1 MLRTVLIGLCVLVF
15 GVFLYVGYNSY
26 AVGRRSATDEVY
38 TGANNVLPAET
49 KVPAGSASAFPA
61 TPVTGS
67 EGNAGAEVTAQG
79 ATTAGGVAP
88 PMADSVVPN
97 PPNGMTFGGSGHY
110 QLYRQGDLTWRL
122 NTDTGDTCVI
132 FATDE
137 EWHKPKVYRAG
148 CRGK

>member
-1 MLRTVLIGLCVLVF
+1 MLRTVLIGLCILVL

-26 AVGRRSATDEVY
+26 AVGRRSTAGDVY
-38 TGANNVLPAET
+38 TGANIAPPAEA
-49 KVPAGSASAFPA
+49 KGPAGSALPA
-61 TPVTGS
+61 TPVTGP
-67 EGNAGAEVTAQG
+67 EGSGSPEVTSQG
-79 ATTAGGVAP
+79 APTAGGIMP
-88 PMADSVVPN
+88 PVADSVAPN

-137 EWHKPKVYRAG
+137 EWHKPKVYKAG